1 MTLLILSFLSKNR
14 LSLLK
19 SKLVHLFLILVAM
32 LMSSSVS
39 PQVIA
44 DFTTL
49 SANTGCGSLVVEFQ
63 DLSTGSPNAW
73 LWDFGNGNS
82 SSLKNPTAIYAN
94 TGIYDV
100 TLLVSN
106 STTNDSKVDTNLI
119 KVYDSPI
126 SEVSANSPVNGCMP
140 LLVNFEDLSLT
151 NNSIVNWQWNF
162 GDGGSSNLQHP
173 IYNYLSDGN
182 FSVSL
187 LVTDVNGCQ
196 NLATE
201 NNLIDVYKVPTA
213 SFIADI
219 PFSCNPT
226 ELVTFINNTLG
237 SAIYTWD
244 FGDGNTSNL
253 ANPTHNYTPGIYSV
267 SLLAKAGTC
276 TDTLVQTNYIEVG
289 AELNPDF
296 MADVNSGCEGMQVN
310 FTDITT
316 NSPDSWLWDFG
327 DGTISSFQNPSH
339 NYLNG
344 GSYDVTLTTSKG
356 GQCLNSRTFLGFV
369 DVFSKPDIQL
379 TADTT
384 YACTVPF
391 EVEFIDAT
399 ANAVSWDWDFGN
411 GITSN
416 LATPSVSFA
425 NYGSYD
431 VTLKVINIKGCTKT
445 KEFISFIEVEE
456 ISIDI
461 SASAL
466 SGCVPFDINL
476 LDSTN
481 SIRPLTDWNWS
492 FGDGN
497 FAATQNPIHQYTTAG
512 LFDVSL
518 FVMNDYG
525 CTANVS
531 FPDFVK
537 VDEMPEA
544 DFQANQLISCAGQ
557 NIDFSDLSVS
567 GSPLTNWFWDFGDS
581 STSNLQSPIYQY
593 QLTGIYNVMLTVS
606 SNACSDT
613 LRIIN
618 YIEIIEPTAIFKEN
632 YNCDSPLKIEFE
644 NLSIGAD
651 NVFWDFGDGNTSTQI
666 NPIHTYTIKGV
677 YNVTLIVSNNI
688 TGCTHEFVKP
698 IKLTIPEA
706 SFDYLINPNNGYE
719 DSVGCAP
726 KHVFLN
732 NTSQDWHYYKVLWSD
747 GYIGYGRVDHLF
759 VTTGVFD
766 VTMII
771 TDIHD
776 CKDTVTYEN
785 MYRINDVTADF
796 GIVNVLGC
804 DSMLVDFEDLSVPA
818 SVVNWE
824 FGDGGVSIINNPQ
837 HIYYAEGFYDV
848 KIYAKSVDGC
858 KDTLERLEYIQFQYP
873 TAGFTSNIQ
882 GICPNDMVQFT
893 NLSEGIGINSAW
905 DFGDGTQSSQISPLH
920 LFTTNGIYD
929 ISLFL
934 TDSFGCSNN
943 MVLANHIEV
952 LKPTADFI
960 TAGVS
965 SDCPPLISNFTNL
978 SSADVTSFEWMFSDG
993 GSSLVN
999 NPSHLFSISGNFD
1012 VSLIVENSF
1021 GCKDT
1026 LVQNG
1031 LVSISGPMGNFTI
1044 SDSLICKNESVLFS
1058 PVVINTNNFL
1068 WDFGNGILSTDS
1080 FPVSVYTNPGEFIPS
1095 LIIEDSSGCQLVVI
1109 SDDTIQVREVV
1120 VDAGIDIEIC
1130 EGEQVELNAL
1140 GNATQFTW
1148 NPILALSNSTLS
1160 NPIASPI
1167 TDIMY
1172 FIHHSDGICEATD
1185 SVFVKV
1191 NNEVPI
1197 PFFTTV
1203 NHCDGDAV
1211 QFSGNSG
1218 LLTSNIA
1225 WEWSFGATTQN
1236 PTQQLVV
1243 GLNSIQLIAV
1253 NLDNNCSDTLVQ
1265 TVEVYPL
1272 PVANFTANEVC
1283 LGEPTIFVNNSS
1295 ANVVYWEYSMNDGL
1309 GSSTATNP
1317 NYTYQSSGVFYPSL
1331 VVTSNFSCTSEQSI
1345 KVEVN
1350 ELPFANFLV
1359 ENNCFGEWN
1368 IFTDNSVI
1376 ANGLINSWEYIFGD
1390 GTTNGV
1396 SSTEQHEYASAG
1408 TYNVTLNIISDKG
1421 CESNI
1426 VKETKVFD
1434 IPIIDFTSEQFCLG
1448 TPTYFTNFSNIDM
1461 GSIVNWE
1468 WEFSDGMATASFGH
1482 PTHTFSSS
1490 GTYAV
1495 TLTGT
1500 SDFGCASSFKK
1511 NITIIA
1517 LPIANFT
1524 ADATACL
1531 GDEIRFTDKST
1542 NTNSTIATWEW
1553 NLGDG
1558 TIFTVQNPTHQYEYA
1573 QTFDVSLSVISV
1585 EGCKHDTTVLSAV
1598 TVFNNPVSDFRAST
1612 YSTTELNS
1620 EIKFYNTSVG
1630 AFSYFWDFDAG
1641 VVSTEENPTVEFGGI
1656 GSYEVLLHVISV
1668 NGCES
1673 EMIKNINI
1681 YPEYALY
1688 TPNAFTPNGDGNND
1702 VFLAEGNGITSFEM
1716 QVFDRWGGVV
1726 FESSDIEY
1734 GWDGLDASNNTVG
1747 TGKYMYHIAL
1757 YDYNGKL
1764 WIYNGELNLMR

>member
-32 LMSSSVS
+32 LISSSAS
-39 PQVIA
+39 PQVSA

-63 DLSTGSPNAW
+63 DLSTGSPDTW

-82 SSLKNPTAIYAN
+82 SSLKNPTVIYAN
-94 TGIYDV
+94 PGDFNVILT
-100 TLLVSN
+100 VSN
-106 STTNDSKVDTNLI
+106 SSSNNSIIANSLI
-119 KVYDSPI
+119 KVFENPYSELTTASPTD
-126 SEVSANSPVNGCMP
+126 GCMP
-140 LLVNFEDLSLT
+140 IVIDFEDLSFT
-151 NNSIVNWQWNF
+151 NNVIVNWQWDF

-196 NLATE
+196 SLATE
-201 NNLIDVYKVPTA
+201 NNLIDVYKVPAA

-226 ELVTFINNTLG
+226 ELVTFINSTLG

-244 FGDGNTSNL
+244 FGDGTMSNL
-253 ANPTHNYTPGIYSV
+253 TNPSHNYTPGIYSV
-267 SLLAKAGTC
+267 SLLAKVGTC
-276 TDTLVQTNYIEVG
+276 IDTLVQTNYIEVG
-289 AELNPDF
+289 AELVSDF

-431 VTLKVINIKGCTKT
+431 VSLTVTNSDGCTAT
-445 KEFISFIEVEE
+445 QLENNLIEVEK
-456 ISIDI
+456 ILIDI
-461 SASAL
+461 TSDNIEV
-466 SGCVPFDINL
+466 CIPFDVNFTDL
-476 LDSTN
+476 TS
-481 SIRPLTDWNWS
+481 SIRPLVDWNWNFGDGNFSNSQNPIHTYVVGGTFDVSLLVFNDYGCLASMVFPNQITANEKPVVDFVVSPVVSCAGENISFNDLSSLGANNWEWS
-492 FGDGN
+492 FGDGSSSN
-497 FAATQNPIHQYTTAG
+497 LQNPNYQYELTG
-512 LFDVSL
+512 VYDVSL
-518 FVMNDYG
+518 IAGMNN
-525 CTANVS
+525 C
-531 FPDFVK
+531 K
-537 VDEMPEA
+537 
-544 DFQANQLISCAGQ
+544 
-557 NIDFSDLSVS
+557 
-567 GSPLTNWFWDFGDS
+567 
-581 STSNLQSPIYQY
+581 
-593 QLTGIYNVMLTVS
+593 
-606 SNACSDT
+606 DT
-613 LRIIN
+613 LSIPAF
-618 YIEIIEPTAIFKEN
+618 IEIIEPTAIFKEN

-666 NPIHTYTIKGV
+666 NPIHTYTIKGI

-706 SFDYLINPNNGYE
+706 SFNYLINPNNGYE

-726 KHVFLN
+726 KQVFLN
-732 NTSQDWHYYKVLWSD
+732 NTSQDLDYYKVLWSD
-747 GYIGYGRVDHLF
+747 GYVGYGRLDHVF
-759 VTTGVFD
+759 IETGVFD

-796 GIVNVLGC
+796 GIVNVMGC
-804 DSMLVDFEDLSVPA
+804 DSMLVDFEDISVPA
-818 SVVNWE
+818 SVINWE
-824 FGDGGVSIINNPQ
+824 FGDGGISIINNPQ

-848 KIYAKSVDGC
+848 KIYAESVDGC

-920 LFTTNGIYD
+920 SFIANGIYD
-929 ISLFL
+929 ISLL
-934 TDSFGCSNN
+934 ITDSFGCSNN
-943 MVLANHIEV
+943 MVLANLIEV

-960 TAGVS
+960 TAGIS

-978 SSADVTSFEWMFSDG
+978 SSADVTSFEWIFSDG
-993 GSSLVN
+993 GSSVVN

-1058 PVVINTNNFL
+1058 PTVINTDNFL

-1080 FPVSVYTNPGEFIPS
+1080 FPVSFYTNPGTFIPS
-1095 LIIEDSSGCQLVVI
+1095 LIIEDSSGCQLIVF

-1120 VDAGIDIEIC
+1120 VDAGIDVEIC
-1130 EGEQVELNAL
+1130 EGEQVQLNAL
-1140 GNATQFTW
+1140 GNASQFTW
-1148 NPILALSNSTLS
+1148 APALALSNSNLS
-1160 NPIASPI
+1160 NPIANPT
-1167 TDIMY
+1167 TDILY
-1172 FIHHSDGICEATD
+1172 FIHHSDGICEAID
-1185 SVFVKV
+1185 SVLVKV
-1191 NNEVPI
+1191 NNEI
-1197 PFFTTV
+1197 PEATFTTV
-1203 NHCDGDAV
+1203 NHCDGDTI
-1211 QFSGNSG
+1211 QFSSNSG
-1218 LLTSNIA
+1218 LTTSNIA
-1225 WEWSFGATTQN
+1225 WEWSFGESTQN
-1236 PTQQLVV
+1236 PLQELSLGGNV
-1243 GLNSIQLIAV
+1243 IQLIVV
-1253 NLDNNCSDTLVQ
+1253 NLDNNCSDTIVQ
-1265 TVEVYPL
+1265 IIEIYPL

-1317 NYTYQSSGVFYPSL
+1317 NYTYQSSGEFYPSL

-1359 ENNCFGEWN
+1359 ENNCVGEVSV
-1368 IFTDNSVI
+1368 FTDISTI
-1376 ANGLINSWEYIFGD
+1376 SEGIISSWEYIFDD
-1390 GTTNGV
+1390 GTANGT
-1396 SSTEQHEYASAG
+1396 SSAEQHEFASAG
-1408 TYNVTLNIISDKG
+1408 TYNVTLNITSDKG
-1421 CESNI
+1421 CENST
-1426 VKETKVFD
+1426 VKETKVYYT
-1434 IPIIDFTSEQFCLG
+1434 PTVDFSSEQYCLG
-1448 TPTYFTNFSNIDM
+1448 TPTYFTNFSTLNTGNI
-1461 GSIVNWE
+1461 IKWE
-1468 WEFSDGMATASFGH
+1468 WEFGDGVGVANFEYPTYTFTSPGNYSVNLIAT
-1482 PTHTFSSS
+1482 T
-1490 GTYAV
+1490 
-1495 TLTGT
+1495 
-1500 SDFGCASSFKK
+1500 DFGCVSSLKK
-1511 NITIIA
+1511 DVTIVA

-1524 ADATACL
+1524 ADKKACL
-1531 GDEIRFTDKST
+1531 GDVIRFTDLSIST
-1542 NTNSTIATWEW
+1542 NTAIASWEW
-1553 NLGDG
+1553 DLGDG
-1558 TIFTVQNPTHQYEYA
+1558 TIFSDQNPTHQYEYA
-1573 QTFDVSLSVISV
+1573 QNFDVNLAVVSA
-1585 EGCKHDTTVLSAV
+1585 EGCKHDTTILSAA
-1598 TVFNNPVSDFRAST
+1598 TVFNNPVADFRAST
-1612 YSTTELNS
+1612 YSTTQLNP

-1630 AFSYFWDFDAG
+1630 ATSYFWDFEDG
-1641 VVSTEENPTVEFGGI
+1641 IISTDENPTIEFEEI
-1656 GSYEVLLHVISV
+1656 GSYGVLLHVISIY
-1668 NGCES
+1668 GCES
-1673 EMIKNINI
+1673 EIIKNINI

-1688 TPNAFTPNGDGNND
+1688 APNAFTPNGDGNND

-1734 GWDGLDASNNTVG
+1734 GWDGLDASDNTVE
-1747 TGKYMYHIAL
+1747 TGKYMYHISL